1 MPDPSGRI
9 CICNTS
15 PLFYLHQVKRLPLL
29 KDLYDGIVTTPEV
42 QEELAA
48 GAVGGEDVPD
58 LRGYDWIRIQP
69 VAIPSYLDLI
79 TDLGRGEAS
88 VLALGLETR
97 RTSLVVIDDK
107 LGRQIARLRGL
118 AVTGTAGVLLKAKQ
132 LGKITAVRPILNDM
146 VLAGFRLHPDVVAD
160 ILGLAGET

>member
-15 PLFYLHQVKRLPLL
+15 PLFYLHQVNRLTLL
-29 KDLYDGIVTTPEV
+29 KDLYGSIVTTPEV

-48 GAVGGEDVPD
+48 GADGGEDVPD
-58 LRGYDWIRIQP
+58 LQHCDWIEIRS

-88 VLALGLETR
+88 VLALGLEHR
-97 RTSLVVIDDK
+97 AKALLVIDDK
-107 LGRQIARLRGL
+107 LGRRIARLRGL
-118 AVTGTAGVLLKAKQ
+118 SLTGTAGVLLKAKQ
-132 LGKITAVRPILNDM
+132 LGKVGAMRPILDEM
-146 VLAGFRLHPDVVAD
+146 IRVGFRLHADVVAN
-160 ILGLAGET
+160 ILDLAGED

>member
-1 MPDPSGRI
+1 MPDLAGRI

-15 PLFYLHQVKRLPLL
+15 PLFYLHQVDRLPLL

-58 LRGYDWIRIQP
+58 LLRYDWIRIRP

-88 VLALGLETR
+88 VLALGLENR
-97 RTSLVVIDDK
+97 ATSLLVIDDK

-118 AVTGTAGVLLKAKQ
+118 SVTGTAGVLLKAKQ
-132 LGKITAVRPILNDM
+132 LGKIAAVKPILDDM
-146 VLAGFRLHPDVVAD
+146 VRAGFRLHPDVVAD
-160 ILGLAGET
+160 ILSLADED